1 MKYQKPVI
9 EALTSAEVGIRSS
22 GQHVKPTGRFA
33 DSPLMNS
40 FTINAYEADE

>member
-9 EALTSAEVGIRSS
+9 EALASADVAIRAT
-22 GQHVKPTGRFA
+22 GQHVKPMGRYS
-33 DSPLMNS
+33 DSPLPNS